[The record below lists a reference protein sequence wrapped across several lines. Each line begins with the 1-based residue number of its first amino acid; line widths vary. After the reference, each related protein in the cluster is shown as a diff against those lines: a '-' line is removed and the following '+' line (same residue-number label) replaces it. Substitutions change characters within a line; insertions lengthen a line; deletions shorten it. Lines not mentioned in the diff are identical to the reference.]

1 MKRAAIVGIT
11 VIGIF
16 LLFFGAFYIFFI
28 NIDFVGH
35 KDPKTVKENLKRENN
50 KILSAEYRNG
60 TDYCKIDLLD
70 KANIEINVGNSKTGI
85 ILNEKYHISGDTII
99 IEKNSNEFINEDLKE
114 YMNTDKFIIAD
125 KQILFEVDKNNQY
138 NKSKVMEVKFNEIH
152 QK

>member
-1 MKRAAIVGIT
+1 MRRAAIAGIT

-16 LLFFGAFYIFFI
+16 LFFFGAFYIFFI
-28 NIDFVGH
+28 NIDFVGR

-99 IEKNSNEFINEDLKE
+99 IEKNSNEFINEDFKE
-114 YMNTDKFIIAD
+114 YLNTDKFIIAD

-138 NKSKVMEVKFNEIH
+138 NKSKVMKVKFNEIH